1 MHKAYGDKQ
10 YLDFLTLEHYCEN
23 IKNEYL
29 LCKTL
34 MDQDD
39 NLIFENY
46 PNVNHILFNNIAQ
59 KIAQNII
66 PVSKYKE
73 IVKSD
78 SWRKLYNSN
87 PNKCI

>member
-1 MHKAYGDKQ
+1 MLKYNITAILQKFCKNRNQKNKIHEALLHKAYGDKQ

-59 KIAQNII
+59 KITQT
-66 PVSKYKE
+66 
-73 IVKSD
+73 
-78 SWRKLYNSN
+78 
-87 PNKCI
+87 